1 MKVSKE
7 VLRDYLIKA
16 DFVLWEDCLW
26 APPGAVVDWASDYD
40 KEVSELVR
48 LVVQTC
54 ITLSDPH
61 TRTKIIE
68 HFGVT
73 R

>member
-7 VLRDYLIKA
+7 VLRDYLVKA
-16 DFVLWEDCLW
+16 GFVLWEDCLW
-26 APPGAVVDWASDYD
+26 APPDAVVDWASDYD
-40 KEVSELVR
+40 HEVAELVR

-54 ITLSDPH
+54 LTLSDAP
-61 TRTKIIE
+61 TRLKIVE